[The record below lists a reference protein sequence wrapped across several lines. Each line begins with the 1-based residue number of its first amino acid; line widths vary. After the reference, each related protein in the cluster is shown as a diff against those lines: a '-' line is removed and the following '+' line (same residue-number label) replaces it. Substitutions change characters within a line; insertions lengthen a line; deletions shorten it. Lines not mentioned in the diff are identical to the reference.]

1 MSKTLVTNDMS
12 KLKLLPLGG
21 MGGVTQ
27 NMYVYQYE
35 NEILLVD
42 CGIGFPDMYMPGVD
56 TLIPDINYVLEQLE
70 RGVKI
75 VGMVLSHGHDDHI
88 GALPYLL
95 GDLPNFPIYGSP
107 LTAGFARDRLADKK
121 LDREIQ
127 VVDGKQTIKVSE
139 HFSFKLIAMTHSVP
153 DTRHVV
159 IETPVGRIYHG
170 SDFKLDKHP
179 VDGILSDMD
188 EVKKVADEGILLALI
203 DSLRVEQDT
212 WTRSESEVGPVLEKE
227 MTNVKGKILVTLMSS
242 HLHRIQQVI
251 DACEKLG
258 RQVVFVGRSVEQN
271 VTSANLL
278 KKLHIP
284 VGLQVD
290 KNHINEVPDSRL
302 CVIIAGSQG
311 QEGSSL
317 VRAVYGEH
325 RIIQIT
331 PEDKVIFS
339 ANVIPGNEINYYAA
353 IDELSANKVD
363 VVYPEINSG
372 VHSSGHA
379 SCPEQREMVE
389 ALGAK
394 YLMPIGGADRHR
406 ALFRKLVASAAGY
419 DDNHILLPKSGE
431 VLGIDASGVQIVDE
445 VFLNAKAVDGL
456 GIGDVGPVVLSDR
469 LSLSKAGIIVLV
481 LPRIAGRFE
490 LSDMKVVSRG
500 FVFMKEADEVIAF
513 IKEKTAEIIGEEKAN
528 IKEDELKKKIER
540 RLAKRLYKVIQREPM
555 IVPVIMEL

>member
-1 MSKTLVTNDMS
+1 MS

-70 RGVKI
+70 RGAKI

-95 GDLPNFPIYGSP
+95 GDLPSFPIYGSP

-127 VVDGKQTIKVSE
+127 VVDSKQTIKVSE
-139 HFSFKLIAMTHSVP
+139 YFSFKLIAMTHSVP

-159 IETPVGRIYHG
+159 IETPVGKIYHG

-179 VDGILSDMD
+179 VDGVLSDMD

-203 DSLRVEQDT
+203 DSLRVEQST

-227 MTNVKGKILVTLMSS
+227 MTDVKGKILVTLMSS

-251 DACEKLG
+251 NACEKLG

-271 VTSANLL
+271 VTSGNLL

-379 SCPEQREMVE
+379 SCEEQREMVE

-406 ALFRKLVASAAGY
+406 ALFRKLVAKASGY

-431 VLGIDASGVQIVDE
+431 VLGIDENGVKIVDE

-490 LSDMKVVSRG
+490 LADMKVVSRG
-500 FVFMKEADEVIAF
+500 FVFMKEADEVVAF
-513 IKEKTAEIIGEEKAN
+513 IKEKTAEIIGEEKSN

>member
-1 MSKTLVTNDMS
+1 MS

-70 RGVKI
+70 RGAKI

-95 GDLPNFPIYGSP
+95 GDLPSFPIYGSP

-139 HFSFKLIAMTHSVP
+139 YFSFKLIAMTHSVP

-159 IETPVGRIYHG
+159 IETPVGKIYHG

-227 MTNVKGKILVTLMSS
+227 MTDVKGKILVTLMSS

-251 DACEKLG
+251 NACEKLG

-271 VTSANLL
+271 VTSGNLL

-379 SCPEQREMVE
+379 SCEEQREMVE

-406 ALFRKLVASAAGY
+406 ALFRKLVAKASGY

-431 VLGIDASGVQIVDE
+431 VLGIDENGVKIVDE

-490 LSDMKVVSRG
+490 LADMKVVSRG
-500 FVFMKEADEVIAF
+500 FVFMKEADEVVAF
-513 IKEKTAEIIGEEKAN
+513 IKEKTAEIIGEEKSN

>member
-1 MSKTLVTNDMS
+1 MSKTLITNDMS

-70 RGVKI
+70 RGAKI

-95 GDLPNFPIYGSP
+95 GDLPSFPIYGSP

-159 IETPVGRIYHG
+159 IETPVGKIYHG

-203 DSLRVEQDT
+203 DSLRVEQST

-227 MTNVKGKILVTLMSS
+227 MTDVKGKILVTLMSS

-251 DACEKLG
+251 NACEKLG

-271 VTSANLL
+271 VTSGNLL

-379 SCPEQREMVE
+379 GCEEQREMVE

-406 ALFRKLVASAAGY
+406 ALFRKLVAKASGY

-431 VLGIDASGVQIVDE
+431 VLGIDENGVKIVDE

-490 LSDMKVVSRG
+490 LADMKVVSRG
-500 FVFMKEADEVIAF
+500 FVFMKEADEVVAF
-513 IKEKTAEIIGEEKAN
+513 IKEKTAEIIGEEKSN

>member
-1 MSKTLVTNDMS
+1 MMS

-56 TLIPDINYVLEQLE
+56 TLIPDISYLLDQVTK
-70 RGVKI
+70 GVKI
-75 VGMVLSHGHDDHI
+75 VGMILSHGHDDHI

-95 GDLPNFPIYGSP
+95 PDLPEFPIYASP
-107 LTAGFARDRLADKK
+107 LTAGFAKDRLTDKK
-121 LDREIQ
+121 IDREIN
-127 VVDGKQTIKVSE
+127 IVSSKE
-139 HFSFKLIAMTHSVP
+139 MIRVSNHFAFKLIAMTHSVP

-159 IETPVGRIYHG
+159 IETPVGKIYHG

-179 VDGILSDMD
+179 VDGVLSDMD
-188 EVKKVADEGILLALI
+188 EIQKVADEGILLALI
-203 DSLRVEQDT
+203 DSLRVEQAT
-212 WTRSESEVGPVLEKE
+212 WTKSESSVGPVLEEE
-227 MTNVKGKILVTLMSS
+227 MANVKGKILVTLMSS
-242 HLHRIQQVI
+242 HIHRIQQVI
-251 DACEKLG
+251 NACEKLG

-271 VTSANLL
+271 VVSASLL

-284 VGLQVD
+284 PGLQVD
-290 KNHINEVPDSRL
+290 KNHISEVADNKL

-353 IDELSANKVD
+353 IDELSANGVD
-363 VVYPEINSG
+363 VVYTEINHG
-372 VHSSGHA
+372 IHSSGHA
-379 SCPEQREMVE
+379 SCEEQREIVD
-389 ALGAK
+389 ALKAK

-406 ALFRKLVASAAGY
+406 ALFRKNVAIAAGY
-419 DDNHILLPKSGE
+419 DSRYVLLPKSGE
-431 VLGIDASGVQIVDE
+431 VLGIDEAGVQVVDE

-481 LPRIAGRFE
+481 LPKIAGRFD
-490 LSDMKVVSRG
+490 LSEMKVVSRG

-513 IKEKTAEIIGEEKAN
+513 IKAKTAEIIDEEKSN

-555 IVPVIMEL
+555 IVPVIMEF

>member
-1 MSKTLVTNDMS
+1 MS

-70 RGVKI
+70 RGAKI

-95 GDLPNFPIYGSP
+95 GDLPSFPIYGSP

-139 HFSFKLIAMTHSVP
+139 YFSFKLIAMTHSVP

-159 IETPVGRIYHG
+159 IETPVGKIYHG

-227 MTNVKGKILVTLMSS
+227 MTDVKGKILVTLMSS

-251 DACEKLG
+251 NACEKLG

-271 VTSANLL
+271 VTSGNLL

-379 SCPEQREMVE
+379 SCEEQREMVE

-406 ALFRKLVASAAGY
+406 ALFRKLVAKTSGY

-431 VLGIDASGVQIVDE
+431 VLGIDESGVQIVDE

-490 LSDMKVVSRG
+490 LADMKVVSRG
-500 FVFMKEADEVIAF
+500 FVFMKEADEVVAF
-513 IKEKTAEIIGEEKAN
+513 IKEKTAEIIGEEKSN

>member
-1 MSKTLVTNDMS
+1 MS

-139 HFSFKLIAMTHSVP
+139 HFSFKLITMTHSVP

-179 VDGILSDMD
+179 VDGILSDM
-188 EVKKVADEGILLALI
+188 EEAKKVAEDGILLALI

-251 DACEKLG
+251 NACEKLG

-284 VGLQVD
+284 LGLQVD

-379 SCPEQREMVE
+379 SCPEQREMVDT
-389 ALGAK
+389 LGAK

-406 ALFRKLVASAAGY
+406 ALFRKLVASPAGY
-419 DDNHILLPKSGE
+419 DDNHILLPKTGE

-490 LSDMKVVSRG
+490 LADMQVVSRG
-500 FVFMKEADEVIAF
+500 FVFMKEADEVVAF
-513 IKEKTAEIIGEEKAN
+513 IKEKTAEIIGEEKSN

>member
-1 MSKTLVTNDMS
+1 MS

-159 IETPVGRIYHG
+159 IETPVGKIYHG

-179 VDGILSDMD
+179 VDGVLSDMD

-227 MTNVKGKILVTLMSS
+227 MANVKGKILVTLMSS
-242 HLHRIQQVI
+242 HLHRIQQVV

-271 VTSANLL
+271 VTSGSLL

-284 VGLQVD
+284 VGMQVD

-389 ALGAK
+389 ALGAR

-406 ALFRKLVASAAGY
+406 ALFRKLVANAAGY

-431 VLGIDASGVQIVDE
+431 VLGIDGSGVQVVDE
-445 VFLNAKAVDGL
+445 IFLNAKAVDGL

-481 LPRIAGRFE
+481 IPRIAGRFE
-490 LSDMKVVSRG
+490 LADMKVVSRG
-500 FVFMKEADEVIAF
+500 FVFMKEADEVVAF
-513 IKEKTAEIIGEEKAN
+513 IKEKTAEIIGEEKSN

>member
-159 IETPVGRIYHG
+159 IETPVGKIYHG

>member
-1 MSKTLVTNDMS
+1 MS

-70 RGVKI
+70 RGAKI